1 MVLIGRDK
9 ELFTLKNCLESDES
23 EFVAIYG
30 RRRVGKT
37 FLVKEF
43 FGEKFAFYATGILN
57 GDRDTQLRSWNNEIS
72 RFGGTGLPAA
82 SNWIEAFDNLNLLIE
97 QQSSAKLSGARLPSK
112 EEYQGKM
119 VIFIDEIPWMATM
132 HSDFLAGLDYFWNRW
147 ASSRKDVLLIICG
160 SAASWIIDK
169 IINDKGGL
177 HNRLTRQIFLEPLT
191 LKECELFFESR
202 RIPMTRYQMAE
213 AYMIF
218 GGIPYYLS
226 LMEPQYSLYQNVD
239 NIYFA
244 QDAELHNE
252 FENLYRSLYR
262 NAEHYIRVIETLAL
276 KGIGLSRAEI
286 VEGTAIADG
295 GTLSKILRDLSIS
308 GFIREYKAYGQK
320 KRNSLYQL
328 IDPFS
333 MFDIRFRG
341 MREQHSNDYWLRFSS
356 SPAYYAWSGLSYE
369 KLCLLHLQQIRK
381 KMGIAGVL
389 TSVFSWRGEYDGHGA
404 QVDLVIDR
412 NDNIINLC
420 EIKFSS
426 GQYQID
432 KKDYE
437 SMRNKRS
444 AFANST
450 RTRKFVQTTMI
461 TTFGLKRNNYSA
473 EIVSEVVLDDLFE

>member
-1 MVLIGRDK
+1 MLIGRQK
-9 ELFTLKNCLESDES
+9 EICTLKNCLESDKS

-43 FGEKFAFYATGILN
+43 FEAKFAFYTTGILN
-57 GDRDTQLRSWNNEIS
+57 GDRDTQLRAWNNEIS
-72 RFGGTGLPAA
+72 RFFGMNFPAA
-82 SNWIEAFDNLNLLIE
+82 KNWIEAFDNLNLLIE
-97 QQSSAKLSGARLPSK
+97 RQCAANQPADKHFAEKQCRAKN
-112 EEYQGKM
+112 
-119 VIFIDEIPWMATM
+119 VVFIDEVPWIATM

-177 HNRLTRQIFLEPLT
+177 HNRLTRQIFLEPFT
-191 LKECELFFESR
+191 LNECEQFFKSR
-202 RIPMTRYQMAE
+202 HIPMTRYQMAE

-239 NIYFA
+239 KLYFA
-244 QDAELHNE
+244 QDAELRNE

-262 NAEHYIRVIETLAL
+262 NADHYIRIIETLAM
-276 KGIGLSRAEI
+276 KGIGLTRTEIVSGAEI
-286 VEGTAIADG
+286 TDG
-295 GTLSKILRDLSIS
+295 GTLTKVLRDLSIS

-320 KRNSLYQL
+320 KRDSLYQL

-333 MFDIRFRG
+333 LFDIRFRE
-341 MREQHSNDYWLRFSS
+341 MRAEHSNDYWLRFSTT
-356 SPAYYAWSGLSYE
+356 PAYYAWSGFSYE
-369 KLCLLHLQQIRK
+369 KLCLLHLPQIRK
-381 KMGIAGVL
+381 KLGIAGVL
-389 TSVFSWRGEYDGHGA
+389 TSAFSWRGEYDGIGA
-404 QVDLVIDR
+404 QVDLIIDR

-432 KKDYE
+432 KKYYE
-437 SMRNKRS
+437 SMRNRKS

-450 RTRKFVQTTMI
+450 RTGKYVQTTMI
-461 TTFGLKRNNYSA
+461 TTFGLKQNSYSA